1 MACRRTGGQGG
12 FLPQRTLLVV
22 AAAAVAGVPA
32 AVHASWARL
41 EYVDGIREQQ
51 I

>member
-22 AAAAVAGVPA
+22 AVAGVPA
-32 AVHASWARL
+32 AVHASWPRL
-41 EYVDGIREQQ
+41 EYVDGIRERQ